1 MHGLGTED
9 HVARYGEQHKHETR
23 RRILETAGHRFKQ
36 DGIDGS
42 GISTLMT
49 DAGLTNGAFYV
60 HFASKIDLVAA
71 AIADQ
76 LRSQLD
82 SMASLAPGRA
92 GVEQLVH
99 TYLSA
104 EHRDNPGYGCPS
116 AALLDEVG
124 RCAAPVKQAYN
135 DGIGGIV
142 ADIARR
148 SAPHDPDSARVATL
162 GLVALLVGTLQ
173 MSRAMM
179 DERLSDAVLD
189 NGVRTALALID
200 GVAST

>member
-1 MHGLGTED
+1 M
-9 HVARYGEQHKHETR
+9 ARYGEQHKHGTR
-23 RRILETAGHRFKQ
+23 RRILETAGQRFKQ

-60 HFASKIDLVAA
+60 HFASKADLVAA
-71 AIADQ
+71 TIADQ

-82 SMASLAPGRA
+82 NMAILAPGRA
-92 GVEQLVH
+92 GVEQLIQ

-104 EHRDNPGYGCPS
+104 VHRDNPGYGCPS

-124 RCAAPVKQAYN
+124 RCEAPVKQAYS
-135 DGIGGIV
+135 DGIGDIV

-148 SAPHDPDSARVATL
+148 IAPHDPESARVATL

-173 MSRAMM
+173 MSRAMT

-189 NGVRTALALID
+189 NGIRTALALID

>member
-1 MHGLGTED
+1 M
-9 HVARYGEQHKHETR
+9 ARYGEQHKRETR
-23 RRILETAGHRFKQ
+23 RRIIETAGQRFKQ

-60 HFASKIDLVAA
+60 HFASKVDLVAA

-76 LRSQLD
+76 LRGQLD

-92 GVEQLVH
+92 GVEQLIQ

-104 EHRDNPGYGCPS
+104 AHRDNPSYGCPS

-124 RCAAPVKQAYN
+124 RCEATVKQAYS
-135 DGIGGIV
+135 DGIGDIA

-148 SAPHDPDSARVATL
+148 IAPHDPDSARVATL

-173 MSRAMM
+173 MSRALT

-200 GVAST
+200 EVAST

>member
-1 MHGLGTED
+1 M
-9 HVARYGEQHKHETR
+9 ARYGEQHKNETR
-23 RRILETAGHRFKQ
+23 RRIIETAGQRFKQ

-60 HFASKIDLVAA
+60 HFASKVDLVAA

-76 LRSQLD
+76 LRNQLD

-92 GVEQLVH
+92 GVEPLIC

-124 RCAAPVKQAYN
+124 RCAASVKQAYSA
-135 DGIGGIV
+135 GIGGIV

-148 SAPHDPDSARVATL
+148 IAPHDPDSARVATL

-173 MSRAMM
+173 MSRAMT
-179 DERLSDAVLD
+179 DEQLSDAVLD

-200 GVAST
+200 GMAST

>member
-1 MHGLGTED
+1 
-9 HVARYGEQHKHETR
+9 
-23 RRILETAGHRFKQ
+23 
-36 DGIDGS
+36 
-42 GISTLMT
+42 MT

-60 HFASKIDLVAA
+60 HFASKVDLVAA
-71 AIADQ
+71 TIEDQ

-99 TYLSA
+99 TYLST

-124 RCAAPVKQAYN
+124 RSAASVKQAYS
-135 DGIGGIV
+135 DGITGIA

-148 SAPHDPDSARVATL
+148 IAPHDPDSARVATL

-173 MSRAMM
+173 MSRALT
-179 DERLSDAVLD
+179 DEQLSNAVLG
-189 NGVRTALALID
+189 NGVRAALALID
-200 GVAST
+200 EVAST